1 MSDKIKLSLTKD
13 QANKLV
19 DLLESTWD
27 DGLMAVESNLKK
39 EIKDKYPLGGK

>member
-1 MSDKIKLSLTKD
+1 MTDKIKLSLTKE

-27 DGLMAVESNLKK
+27 DSLLAVESDLKK
-39 EIKDKYPLGGK
+39 QIENGGK

>member
-1 MSDKIKLSLTKD
+1 MTDKIKLSLTKE

-27 DGLMAVESNLKK
+27 DSLLAVESDLKK
-39 EIKDKYPLGGK
+39 QIINGGK

>member
-1 MSDKIKLSLTKD
+1 MTDKIKLSLTKE

-27 DGLMAVESNLKK
+27 DSLLAVESDLKK
-39 EIKDKYPLGGK
+39 QIKNGGK